1 MNSSRRAALARFVRF
16 GFTLVGMVLLVSA
29 ATVTAQGERSRIA
42 FVTADYDTRQMTIS
56 LADPVS
62 GQITPLVV
70 DGNFFYPTL
79 SPDGRHL
86 AFLGEH
92 PQSRRRNIYII
103 DTDGTNLHPVVP
115 NRLTLKPNGQVVWSP
130 DSSQVIYGILSG
142 GRAGG
147 FMRANSDGS
156 GAEERLQLPDLPGD
170 IAETWAAISP
180 DGNRLA
186 INVSLIDPPYRQ
198 IVIMELDSVT
208 PVTTTLPDG
217 TPFDRLAWSPDGE
230 RTLLSALMLN
240 MLEPQP
246 LMLGNSDASNVEVLL
261 QSPPNYITSISWSP
275 DGSQIAFTATEMSGE
290 SIPDGEVYIANAD
303 GTGVRSL
310 NIPTN
315 VSYDGTS
322 WSVLPDD
329 VVLPSTPTSFLSV
342 AN

>member
-1 MNSSRRAALARFVRF
+1 MNSSHRFTPARLISF
-16 GFTLVGMVLLVSA
+16 GLTLVCIVLLFSA
-29 ATVTAQGERSRIA
+29 ATVTAQGTRSRIA
-42 FVTADYDTRQMTIS
+42 FLTADYDTREMTIS
-56 LADPVS
+56 LVDPVS
-62 GQITPLVV
+62 GAVTPLVV
-70 DGNFFYPTL
+70 DGNFFFPTL
-79 SPDGRHL
+79 SPDGRQL
-86 AFLGEH
+86 AFMGEH
-92 PQSRRRNIYII
+92 PRSRRRNIYII
-103 DTDGTNLHPVVP
+103 NTDGTNLHPVVP
-115 NRLTLKPNGQVVWSP
+115 NRPTLKPDGQVVWSP

-142 GRAGG
+142 GRPAG

-156 GAEERLQLPDLPGD
+156 GAEERLQLPDLPGELY
-170 IAETWAAISP
+170 ETWAAISP

-186 INVSLIDPPYRQ
+186 IHVSLIDPPYRQ

-240 MLEPQP
+240 MSEPQP
-246 LMLGNSDASNVEVLL
+246 LMLGNSDASNVEILL

-290 SIPDGEVYIANAD
+290 SVPDGEVYVANTD
-303 GTGVRSL
+303 GSGVRSL

-315 VSYDGTS
+315 VGYNGTS
-322 WSVLPDD
+322 WSVIPDD
-329 VVLPSTPTSFLSV
+329 VVLPSTATSFLSV